1 MKIISLGSLYPG
13 YACGI
18 AEYLNKY
25 KFKYDRDFFDYITVS
40 MKSINEVLHN
50 KTIEFNDE
58 ELSKFSIP
66 NTTSNIF
73 IKFKNFD
80 NMISYHDFVDL
91 SPNSYIYWT
100 DFYKEKQEKLINDI
114 LCNDT
119 IVFVRFCVNQKDLIE
134 NDIKIFFNNIERLN
148 EKLNYYLILFSTDFL
163 KISSDLLNNSHFY
176 NLNFKLYNNIHKKY
190 TNNIYDDLIN
200 SYDTKCFSDI
210 IDTIKHK

>member
-1 MKIISLGSLYPG
+1 
-13 YACGI
+13 
-18 AEYLNKY
+18 
-25 KFKYDRDFFDYITVS
+25 

-73 IKFKNFD
+73 IKFKNFY

-91 SPNSYIYWT
+91 SPNLYIYWT

-148 EKLNYYLILFSTDFL
+148 GKLNYYLILFSTDFL

-190 TNNIYDDLIN
+190 TNNIYNVLIN